1 MGTAIQP
8 TVILSAGAEW
18 AGVRGSLL
26 ILSVILLAGL
36 GTGILFVASILAYR
50 QRRSTE
56 YLLIT
61 VAVGIL
67 FLRSVGGF
75 GTVMGHVPMVVH
87 HLMEHSF
94 DFLIAALV
102 LYAVY
107 QSKPSAASPE
117 SETLP
122 SSDGNSGSNQ

>member
-1 MGTAIQP
+1 MGTAIQ
-8 TVILSAGAEW
+8 TVVLSAGTRW
-18 AGVRGSLL
+18 PGVEGSVL
-26 ILSVILLAGL
+26 ILGVILLAGL
-36 GTGILFVASILAYR
+36 GTGLLFLASLLAYW

-61 VAVGIL
+61 AAVGML
-67 FLRSVGGF
+67 FLRTLGGF
-75 GTVMGHVPMVVH
+75 GTVMGEVPMVVH

-107 QSKPSAASPE
+107 RSKPAAMPVE
-117 SETLP
+117 SESL
-122 SSDGNSGSNQ
+122 SADGNRSDDQ